1 MAQSALRSCPTN
13 VVWAT
18 KTTASARRRCSS
30 RQTASVLLAL
40 KLLLAPTLVVL
51 SSLATRRWGPRLG
64 GILVTIPIVAG
75 PILLII
81 CLEHGPAF
89 AAQAAAA
96 STLANVALAVF
107 ALALIMTVDRVPWWV
122 AMMIAWALVVLTDLG
137 LAAVTVPAW
146 LALLVAVL
154 ALHGV
159 QYVLRRQPDD
169 LLTATRLPWWDLPA
183 RAMAT
188 AALVLTVTWSAEVA
202 GPNLS
207 GVLAPFPIALS
218 VVCAFAAAQHGR
230 TGVIGLLR
238 GIVPGLDGFALF
250 CFVLAVTLNRLPV
263 WMAFTLATILSLAW
277 ALALIRWGERK
288 GGGTGHAPRTVHYE
302 A

>member
-1 MAQSALRSCPTN
+1 M
-13 VVWAT
+13 
-18 KTTASARRRCSS
+18 
-30 RQTASVLLAL
+30 LLAL
-40 KLLLAPTLVVL
+40 KLLLAPALVVL

-89 AAQAAAA
+89 AAQAAVA

-107 ALALIMTVDRVPWWV
+107 ALALIVTVGRMPWW
-122 AMMIAWALVVLTDLG
+122 AAQLIALALVLLVDLG
-137 LAAVTVPAW
+137 LAQLTVPAW
-146 LALLVAVL
+146 VALLAAVV

-159 QYVLRRQPDD
+159 QYVLRRQPDVPV
-169 LLTATRLPWWDLPA
+169 TATGLPWWDLPL
-183 RAMAT
+183 RAVAT
-188 AALVLTVTWSAEVA
+188 ATLVLAVTEAAEFA

-207 GVLAPFPIALS
+207 GVLAPFPVALS

-250 CFVLAVTLNRLPV
+250 CFVLAVTLDRIPV
-263 WMAFTLATILSLAW
+263 WLAFTLATAASLAW
-277 ALALIRWGERK
+277 ALALIKFGRRGGRK
-288 GGGTGHAPRTVHYE
+288 GDSADARQGAP
-302 A
+302 

>member
-1 MAQSALRSCPTN
+1 MS
-13 VVWAT
+13 
-18 KTTASARRRCSS
+18 TT

-40 KLLLAPTLVVL
+40 KLLLAPALVVL
-51 SSLATRRWGPRLG
+51 SSLTTRRWGPRLG

-89 AAQAAAA
+89 AARAAAA

-107 ALALIMTVDRVPWWV
+107 ALALIITVDRMPWWV
-122 AMMIAWALVVLTDLG
+122 AMTITWALVMLTDLG
-137 LAAVTVPAW
+137 LASIVVPAW
-146 LALLVAVL
+146 LALPVAVL

-169 LLTATRLPWWDLPA
+169 RVSTTRLPWWDLPA
-183 RAMAT
+183 RAIAT
-188 AALVLTVTWSAEVA
+188 AALVLTVTWLAEVA

-250 CFVLAVTLNRLPV
+250 CFVLAATLDRIPV
-263 WMAFTLATILSLAW
+263 WLAFTLATVLSLAW
-277 ALALIRWGERK
+277 ALVLIWRGRRS
-288 GGGTGHAPRTVHYE
+288 GHRPFGADGPQTT
-302 A
+302 AA